1 MLNRSEVIRAGSF
14 LRHAVDRPSLCG
26 YWILQSPWLQDRC
39 FESEGRGIESR
50 CRQIFFLTGFM
61 KHEKKCSNT
70 SMAQILLNKNTLHEC
85 EMNYSIYIFE
95 DTLKKG
101 LTKDLGE

>member
-1 MLNRSEVIRAGSF
+1 
-14 LRHAVDRPSLCG
+14 
-26 YWILQSPWLQDRC
+26 
-39 FESEGRGIESR
+39 
-50 CRQIFFLTGFM
+50 M